1 MRGGT
6 HDDRNHI
13 DSIVL
18 EIRRRMRSGMTR
30 DQIVNSLSDT
40 IPSDLLFLCYTS
52 AAIIER
58 DYGRRTP

>member
-1 MRGGT
+1 
-6 HDDRNHI
+6 
-13 DSIVL
+13 
-18 EIRRRMRSGMTR
+18 MRSGMTR